1 MNNSEKLLH
10 LQKMKSAAEKLSSKN
25 PTDKMSA
32 RSKMMSLFDEGSF
45 VELNCFD
52 SEEGQGVVT
61 GYGAV
66 NDRLVYAYVQNSSVL
81 GGAIGSTEAAK
92 ILNVLS
98 LAEKT
103 GAPVVSIVD
112 SKGVK
117 IEEGIDVLNSLGELF
132 AKTASL
138 SGVVPQISIVAGPCA
153 GGSVFVPSA
162 SDFVFVIK
170 NVSGM
175 FLTGPS
181 VTRGITGKDT
191 DAEKLGGANVLS
203 ENGVADF
210 ICESEEI
217 CFAEVRNLINYLPSN
232 NLEVAV
238 DLPTDDINRISEN
251 LNYAV
256 ADDGKP
262 YDMKGIIAEIADN
275 NIVIEDKKDFAKSMV
290 TAFVKLNGATVGV
303 VANQPDVNSGIIDID
318 GTTKAASFIAKC
330 DSFNIPVVTFVD
342 TDGFAIGE
350 QYENKGI
357 SKAVTKL
364 LGAYAGATV
373 PKITVVVRRAY
384 GSAYLAMG
392 SKSVGADFVFAYPTA
407 EIAVLSAEAAANIL
421 YNDKIAGSAN
431 PMKSRP
437 NIIQEFRDKDASPYE
452 AAKKGY
458 VDDVIVPETTRQRL
472 ISALELLASKRVSN
486 IAKKHSNI

>member
-10 LQKMKSAAEKLSSKN
+10 LQKMKSAAEKISSKN
-25 PTDKMSA
+25 PTVKMSA

-138 SGVVPQISIVAGPCA
+138 SGVVPQISVIAGPCA

-162 SDFVFVIK
+162 SDFVFVIN

-175 FLTGPS
+175 YLTGPS
-181 VTRGITGKDT
+181 VTRGITGKDI
-191 DAEKLGGANVLS
+191 DSEKLGGAKVLS
-203 ENGVADF
+203 ENGIADF
-210 ICESEEI
+210 ICDTEEI

-238 DLPTDDINRISEN
+238 DLPTDDINRISE
-251 LNYAV
+251 
-256 ADDGKP
+256 
-262 YDMKGIIAEIADN
+262 
-275 NIVIEDKKDFAKSMV
+275 
-290 TAFVKLNGATVGV
+290 TTV
-303 VANQPDVNSGIIDID
+303 SHTI
-318 GTTKAASFIAKC
+318 
-330 DSFNIPVVTFVD
+330 
-342 TDGFAIGE
+342 
-350 QYENKGI
+350 
-357 SKAVTKL
+357 
-364 LGAYAGATV
+364 
-373 PKITVVVRRAY
+373 
-384 GSAYLAMG
+384 
-392 SKSVGADFVFAYPTA
+392 
-407 EIAVLSAEAAANIL
+407 
-421 YNDKIAGSAN
+421 
-431 PMKSRP
+431 
-437 NIIQEFRDKDASPYE
+437 
-452 AAKKGY
+452 
-458 VDDVIVPETTRQRL
+458 
-472 ISALELLASKRVSN
+472 
-486 IAKKHSNI
+486 